1 MPDEARRRD
10 RFVGLFLLALVLL
23 NPPLL
28 LLFGSGRVLFGIPLL
43 YLYLFF
49 AWLLLIALVAWTAE
63 RWARRRRS
71 DRES

>member
-1 MPDEARRRD
+1 MPDDARRRD

-28 LLFGSGRVLFGIPLL
+28 LLFGSGRMLFGVPLL
-43 YLYLFF
+43 YLYLFL
-49 AWLLLIALVAWTAE
+49 AWLLVIALVAWTAE
-63 RWARRRRS
+63 RWARRRRA